1 MFVVD
6 LDKLNLGELFEIYH
20 QRAGDGIQR
29 AIRLTT
35 AREID
40 MRDAIGKYEFA
51 VTGKTVEHECKSL
64 VAFNIAGSFEIFIEY
79 RADQI
84 L

>member
-20 QRAGDGIQR
+20 QRAGDGVQR

-40 MRDAIGKYEFA
+40 VRNTIGKCEFA
-51 VTGKTVEHECKSL
+51 VTSKTVEHERKSL
-64 VAFNIAGSFEIFIEY
+64 VAFNITGSFEIFVEH
-79 RADQI
+79 RANQV